1 VRAFADVRLSEFI
14 LPIGWPQDHRQHGK
28 GEAEDAAVR
37 GRTEREVELGEYVAD
52 MRLDCFL

>member
-1 VRAFADVRLSEFI
+1 VRAFADVRRSEFI
-14 LPIGWPQDHRQHGK
+14 LPIGWRQDHRHRGE

-37 GRTEREVELGEYVAD
+37 GRTEREIELGEYVAD